1 VAEDAGNPQTAGD
14 RMSRPA
20 SAPPAMPGLERISLA
35 RLLAIFFKIGS
46 IGFGGGMAV
55 IALMEREFVQ
65 KRKLI
70 AGEEFLHGVGLGQ
83 ILGSFAVNASFFIGY
98 RLFGPLGGILSAS
111 AFLMPSL
118 ALVTALSHL
127 YFRYHSIP
135 ALQGAV
141 TGLGPVVIA
150 LILAAAWSLGGK
162 LLQSPTAVCIAAA
175 ALAAGALKINA
186 VWVILV
192 AGTAGLLLPSTRRA
206 YPGASVGPSNRTL
219 AAVAIPAAIGPLSTL
234 GSITMTF
241 LKMGFVFFGGGFVL
255 VPVLHQRL
263 VTELGWM
270 NTREFLDGV
279 AISNLTPGPIA
290 VLATFAGY
298 HVAGVAG
305 ALVATAALLAPAM
318 GLMWLISGQY
328 ARYRSD
334 PHAQR
339 FLAGVNP
346 AVTGLILSAA
356 VLLGGSAIGSW
367 RGWILC
373 GISLLLLQRFRWH
386 PAFVLAIGSVA
397 GYAGVLP

>member
-1 VAEDAGNPQTAGD
+1 
-14 RMSRPA
+14 MSRPP
-20 SAPPAMPGLERISLA
+20 SALRILPDSERISLV
-35 RLLAIFFKIGS
+35 RLLAAFFKIGS

-65 KRKLI
+65 RRKLLT
-70 AGEEFLHGVGLGQ
+70 GEEFLHGVGLGQ
-83 ILGSFAVNASFFIGY
+83 ILGSFAVNAAFFVGY
-98 RLFGPLGGILSAS
+98 RLFGAAGGVLSAS

-118 ALVTALSHL
+118 ALVTALSHF

-141 TGLGPVVIA
+141 VGLGPVVIA
-150 LILAAAWSLGGK
+150 LILDAAWSLGRQV
-162 LLQSPTAVCIAAA
+162 LRSPAAVCIAGA
-175 ALAAGALKINA
+175 ALAAGALKTNA

-192 AGTAGLLLPSTRRA
+192 AGMVGLLLRNARPAR
-206 YPGASVGPSNRTL
+206 PGANPGPPARTL
-219 AAVAIPAAIGPLSTL
+219 AAVAIPATIGPLSLL
-234 GSITMTF
+234 GSTAMVF
-241 LKMGFVFFGGGFVL
+241 LKMGLVFFGGGFVL
-255 VPVLHQRL
+255 VPVLHHRL
-263 VTELGWM
+263 VTQLGWL
-270 NTREFLDGV
+270 NPREFLDGV

-305 ALVATAALLAPAM
+305 ALVATAALMAPEM
-318 GLMWLISGQY
+318 GLMWLMSGQY
-328 ARYRSD
+328 ERYRGD
-334 PHAQR
+334 PRVQR
-339 FLAGVNP
+339 FLSGVNP

-356 VLLGGSAIGSW
+356 VLLEGSAIGSW

-373 GISLLLLQRFRWH
+373 GVSLLLLRKFRWH